1 MHSSQEVGVSIDDL
15 NQVLIVFVENLR
27 NIDFF
32 NMDTKVVIFQS
43 DGKVTFWVGV
53 LVGVSESGPSLL

>member
-43 DGKVTFWVGV
+43 DGKITCWVGV